1 MVVGAGGHHRSRW
14 VIPILLLAFLL
25 RMASLEAQSMWY
37 NEAFYTMTSCV
48 DSNSLPDRMLGIRLH
63 APLCFLILRFSLGLG
78 HGESVLRSLSAF
90 AGSLTGASIYPL
102 KLVHRHLPGIV
113 WLNPV
118 SGARRIE
125 PWELGTIDRRISLP

>member
-1 MVVGAGGHHRSRW
+1 MAVSAGGHHRPRW
-14 VIPILLLAFLL
+14 MIPILLLAFLL

-37 NEAFYTMTSCV
+37 NGAFYTMTSSA
-48 DSNSLPDRMLGIRLH
+48 DSTSMPDRMLDIRLH
-63 APLCFLILRFSLGLG
+63 PPLCFLILRFSLGLG

-90 AGSLTGASIYPL
+90 AGPLAVASIYPL
-102 KLVHRHLPGIV
+102 KHVQRPLPGIV

-118 SGARRIE
+118 SGARRVE